1 VAKSLAE
8 LGNMGVAKSTWNSY
22 KSAKQLVLKCQ
33 KETGIKMELPFG
45 EREILIFIDWLAR
58 RRNLKGSTINCYL
71 SGIRQMHVIA
81 GVTPPIIRTGLVKL
95 VLKGL
100 TNRDNIASKSEHLS
114 GRLPM
119 TTNVMLLLKKLIERL
134 DMNKKDKAM
143 IWAVATVAF
152 AGAFRISEI
161 LCKNESTFD
170 PDFELLG
177 RNVPFSLD
185 NSGQATAHFTLKC
198 PKESKGNKVTIV
210 DVFQNDGPLCPITA
224 IRNWDR
230 GSTKDPNLPFFRFS
244 DGTPLTGAKLN
255 LILDKTLGAYTDKTV
270 GKFTTHSF
278 RIGLATELGRL
289 GYSDEEI
296 MAAGRWS
303 SRAFEAYIRL
313 KRTKRAPVA
322 KKISKIKA
330 GKTHL

>member
-1 VAKSLAE
+1 MAKSLAE

-134 DMNKKDKAM
+134 DGQIRVVSIPNPKSLRGDKA
-143 IWAVATVAF
+143 
-152 AGAFRISEI
+152 
-161 LCKNESTFD
+161 
-170 PDFELLG
+170 
-177 RNVPFSLD
+177 
-185 NSGQATAHFTLKC
+185 NSG
-198 PKESKGNKVTIV
+198 
-210 DVFQNDGPLCPITA
+210 
-224 IRNWDR
+224 
-230 GSTKDPNLPFFRFS
+230 
-244 DGTPLTGAKLN
+244 
-255 LILDKTLGAYTDKTV
+255 
-270 GKFTTHSF
+270 
-278 RIGLATELGRL
+278 IGLRSTLAWVAHGKCV
-289 GYSDEEI
+289 GVDF
-296 MAAGRWS
+296 GVD
-303 SRAFEAYIRL
+303 IR
-313 KRTKRAPVA
+313 
-322 KKISKIKA
+322 
-330 GKTHL
+330 